1 MLKITVNCDKQNIVH
16 SCALGQVFPNVNG
29 KLIQLEING
38 KELMKLS
45 EQKEIPICSID
56 TSYLI
61 WHGKA
66 AGHILNLLREIWTS

>member
-1 MLKITVNCDKQNIVH
+1 MLKITTNHNKQDIIY
-16 SCALGQVFPNVNG
+16 SYSLGQTFPDING

-38 KELMKLS
+38 KELSKLL
-45 EQKEIPICSID
+45 EQKEIPLCSID

-66 AGHILNLLREIWTS
+66 AGSILKLLKETFA